1 MALGQT
7 SATCSRLPTE
17 PEHELVSIGRVGRPH
32 GVDGAFVVDHASE
45 DATWFEIDRELLV
58 DGEPARVVVTR
69 QVGGRRY
76 AIKLDRAVA
85 RGAELAVRRDALP
98 ELPADTYYVADLV
111 GFDVLDEG
119 GASVGTIHDVLP
131 GPANDVLEL
140 DTGVL
145 LPLVE
150 ECVRDI
156 DLDGRRVHLNPG
168 FID

>member
-1 MALGQT
+1 M
-7 SATCSRLPTE
+7 PTE
-17 PEHELVSIGRVGRPH
+17 PEHELVPIGRVGRPH
-32 GVDGAFVVDHASE
+32 GVDGAFVVDQASE
-45 DATWFEIDRELLV
+45 DPTWFEVDRELLV

-85 RGAELAVRRDALP
+85 RGSEQAVRRDVLP
-98 ELPADTYYVADLV
+98 ELPADMYYVADLV
-111 GFDVLDEG
+111 GLDVLDEG
-119 GASVGTIHDVLP
+119 GASVGVVRDVLP

-150 ECVRDI
+150 ECVRDV

-168 FID
+168 FIE